1 MMKSEGVGLMVWSP
15 LAGGL
20 LSGKYKLNA
29 AGEVEGEGRR
39 AAFDF
44 PVVDKP
50 RAMKLVEAMRPM
62 AEAKGVS
69 VAGNALAWLLHQE
82 LVSTIIVGAK
92 RAEQLAEN
100 LAASDIE
107 LSADDLAKL
116 GELSALP
123 REYPGWM
130 FDMQGQYYADKVS
143 PRR

>member
-1 MMKSEGVGLMVWSP
+1 MVWSP

-20 LSGKYKLNA
+20 LSGKYRLNA
-29 AGEVEGEGRR
+29 EGELEGEGRR

-62 AEAKGVS
+62 AEERGVS
-69 VAGNALAWLLHQE
+69 VAGIALAWLLRQDV
-82 LVSTIIVGAK
+82 VSTVIVGAK

-100 LAASDIE
+100 LSASEIE
-107 LSADDLAKL
+107 LTNEELANL
-116 GELSALP
+116 AELSALP